1 MKIQVLTLAFLFA
14 SFNVLATVEK
24 DAVLQ
29 NQAAEAIIN
38 DASQA
43 SQGAQG
49 QANQF
54 IEEFKSD
61 DEAMPLKLDA
71 EMVKQAQQLIDQTQV
86 KLSDPEL
93 KSQAQALVNQSESFV
108 GKKTFDLPAQTG
120 VLANGIDIG
129 QLIAQYKNPYQ
140 EKESPTEG
148 KELPTLMVFIS
159 SSMPNTMLMDLAEQT
174 KKAGGVMVL
183 NGFIDSKLSNTILY
197 MKQIIDET
205 EVMINIDPNMFE
217 LFKVKSVPEI
227 VVTSEPLK
235 PCSPDQGQCEY
246 QIPTHDRMKGNVT
259 LYYALEQ
266 FSWSGDTSSTALEHL
281 SLLQSEQWNNS
292 DEAN

>member
-1 MKIQVLTLAFLFA
+1 MKIQVIILAFLLA
-14 SFNVLATVEK
+14 SFNVLATAEK

-38 DASQA
+38 DASEA
-43 SQGAQG
+43 SQGFQG

-54 IEEFKSD
+54 IEAFKSD
-61 DEAMPLKLDA
+61 DEVMPLKLDA

-86 KLSDPEL
+86 KLSDPGL
-93 KSQAQALVNQSESFV
+93 KSQAQALVKESESFV

-120 VLANGIDIG
+120 ALANGIDIG

-159 SSMPNTMLMDLAEQT
+159 SSIPDSMLLELAKQT

-183 NGFIDSKLSNTILY
+183 NGFIDGKLSNTILY

-205 EVMINIDPNMFE
+205 AVMINIDPNMFE

-246 QIPTHDRMKGNVT
+246 QIPKHDRMKGNVT

-266 FSWSGDTSSTALEHL
+266 MSWSGDSSSAALEHL
-281 SLLQSEQWNNS
+281 SQLQSDQWDAANEQP
-292 DEAN
+292 